1 VEGLSNGF
9 GRAVDVTGSEKY
21 DEGLARND
29 CVDLDGV
36 WEFFFVS
43 LIERYREGRARHYCD
58 ESAGVRVP
66 GVFCFLV
73 FAVEVIDF
81 DSSIAKIDRLSKK
94 SLSLFLCHW

>member
-1 VEGLSNGF
+1 MLLVVRSMTRGLHGTIALIWMAF
-9 GRAVDVTGSEKY
+9 GS
-21 DEGLARND
+21 
-29 CVDLDGV
+29 
-36 WEFFFVS
+36 FFFVS

-94 SLSLFLCHW
+94 SLSLFLCYW